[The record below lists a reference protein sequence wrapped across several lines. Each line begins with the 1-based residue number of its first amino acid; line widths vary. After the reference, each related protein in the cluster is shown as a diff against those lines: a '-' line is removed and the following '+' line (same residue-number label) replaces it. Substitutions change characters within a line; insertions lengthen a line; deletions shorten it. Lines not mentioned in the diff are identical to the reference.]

1 MIMSHATARKTVS
14 TPAPGR
20 PLVSNA
26 LLLLA
31 LWLSPPAAP
40 AAPADPIA
48 PWKANVRIAPV
59 STVADRHSIHSYYVA
74 NPESPDGKH
83 VLFFTSKHPASY
95 IGEVRILN
103 RATGQ
108 ETVLAENV
116 HTEDAH
122 RVACQQ
128 WLSGG
133 KRVAFHEVVNK
144 HWRVVVV
151 DVATLAKTVVAEDR
165 QLGFGQPAGDLLPLY
180 GCHWNPG
187 AHRDLELWDAKTGK
201 LTRSA
206 TIAEVE
212 AKYGD
217 WLTKE
222 FAGKPA
228 SIFFPVLSPDLQRVF
243 FKLAA
248 GNGGDNYMAKG
259 ASQRQGIICYDFAQG
274 KCIWQ
279 RGKWGHPAWEPDSR
293 HIFEVGNI
301 RMDTNIPEFKF
312 TKLNDVPNLRGS
324 HPSISPDG
332 KLMVTD
338 GYSEAAGGPPLE
350 WGIMVADMNGGKWAL
365 LHSFVQSKGALSWRR
380 NDPHPAFSADN
391 QRIYYNVS
399 DGQFTRLHV
408 AERGQP

>member
-1 MIMSHATARKTVS
+1 MRLMLGLIS
-14 TPAPGR
+14 
-20 PLVSNA
+20 
-26 LLLLA
+26 LLA
-31 LWLSPPAAP
+31 LPLVAADSAGGP
-40 AAPADPIA
+40 VT
-48 PWKANVRIAPV
+48 PWTTGARIAPV
-59 STVADRHSIHSYYVA
+59 SSVAGRHRIHSYYVA

-83 VLFFTSKHPASY
+83 GLFFSSKHPAGY
-95 IGEVRILN
+95 IGQVRILE
-103 RATGQ
+103 RATGK

-122 RVACQQ
+122 RAACQQ

-133 KRVAFHEVVNK
+133 RRVAFHEVIEK
-144 HWRVVVV
+144 KWRVVVV
-151 DVATLAKTVVAEDR
+151 DVATLPKTVVAEDR

-206 TIAEVE
+206 TIAEVD

-222 FAGKPA
+222 FSGKPC
-228 SIFFPVLSPDLQRVF
+228 SIFFPVLSPDLKRVF
-243 FKLAA
+243 FKIAA
-248 GNGGDNYMAKG
+248 GNGGGNFMAKN
-259 ASQRQGIICYDFAQG
+259 ASQRQGIVCYDFAQA

-293 HIFEVGNI
+293 HILEGGNI
-301 RMDTNIPEFKF
+301 RMHTDIPEFKY
-312 TKLNDVPNLRGS
+312 TKLADVPNLRGS

-338 GYSEAAGGPPLE
+338 GHSEAAGGPPLE

-365 LHSFVQSKGALSWRR
+365 LHSFVQSKGALFWRR
-380 NDPHPAFSADN
+380 NDPHPAFSTDG

-399 DGQFTRLHV
+399 DGQFTRLFV
-408 AERGQP
+408 AARTKP

>member
-1 MIMSHATARKTVS
+1 MNTM
-14 TPAPGR
+14 R
-20 PLVSNA
+20 P
-26 LLLLA
+26 LLA
-31 LWLSPPAAP
+31 LVFLVALKLNAASPAG
-40 AAPADPIA
+40 DPVA
-48 PWKANVRIAPV
+48 PWTKGVRLAPV
-59 STVADRHSIHSYYVA
+59 SAVMGRHTIHTYYLA

-83 VLFFTSKHPASY
+83 VLFFSSKHPAGY
-95 IGEVRILN
+95 VGEVCMLD
-103 RATGQ
+103 RATGK

-122 RVACQQ
+122 RAACQQ

-133 KRVAFHEVVNK
+133 RRVAFHEVINK
-144 HWRVVVV
+144 RWRVVVV
-151 DVATLAKTVVAEDR
+151 DVATLAKTIVAEDR

-187 AHRDLELWDAKTGK
+187 PHRDLELWDAKTGK

-212 AKYGD
+212 TKYRD

-222 FAGKPA
+222 FAGKPC
-228 SIFFPVLSPDLQRVF
+228 SIFFPVLSPDLKRGF
-243 FKLAA
+243 FKIAA
-248 GNGGDNYMAKG
+248 GNGGDNFMAKG
-259 ASQRQGIICYDFAQG
+259 ASQRQGIVCYDFAQG

-293 HIFEVGNI
+293 HIFEVGNL
-301 RMDTNIPEFKF
+301 RFDTESAEGKY
-312 TKLNDVPNLRGS
+312 TRLAGVPNLRGS

-332 KLMVTD
+332 RLMVTD
-338 GYSEAAGGPPLE
+338 GYSEPAGGPPLE
-350 WGIMVADMNGGKWAL
+350 WGIMVADMNGGKWVL
-365 LHSFVQSKGALSWRR
+365 LHSFVQSNGALSWRR

-399 DGQFTRLHV
+399 DGQFTRLFV
-408 AERGQP
+408 AERAKP

>member
-1 MIMSHATARKTVS
+1 MLCSPHLPSVS
-14 TPAPGR
+14 PAAPGR
-20 PLVSNA
+20 TLVSGA
-26 LLLLA
+26 LLLLT
-31 LWLSPPAAP
+31 LWLVPLAAAAP
-40 AAPADPIA
+40 AGPFAL
-48 PWKANVRIAPV
+48 WKSNVRIAPV
-59 STVADRHSIHSYYVA
+59 SSVTNRHSIHSYYVA

-83 VLFFTSKHPASY
+83 VLFFTSKHPAGY

-133 KRVAFHEVVNK
+133 QRVAFHEVVNK
-144 HWRVVVV
+144 RWRVVVV

-165 QLGFGQPAGDLLPLY
+165 QLGFGQPGGDLLPLY
-180 GCHWNPG
+180 DCHWNPG
-187 AHRDLELWDAKTGK
+187 PHRDLELWDARTGK

-217 WLTKE
+217 WLQKE

-228 SIFFPVLSPDLQRVF
+228 SIFFPVLSPDLKRVF

-259 ASQRQGIICYDFAQG
+259 ASQRQGIVCYDFAQG

-301 RMDTNIPEFKF
+301 RMDTDSAEFKYS
-312 TKLNDVPNLRGS
+312 KLADVPNLRGS

-350 WGIMVADMNGGKWAL
+350 WGIMVADMNGGKWVL

-399 DGQFTRLHV
+399 DGQFTRLFV

>member
-1 MIMSHATARKTVS
+1 MNAT
-14 TPAPGR
+14 GR
-20 PLVSNA
+20 FLGLFFA
-26 LLLLA
+26 LTLHL
-31 LWLSPPAAP
+31 PAAES
-40 AAPADPIA
+40 AGDPVA
-48 PWKANVRIAPV
+48 PWVKGVRFAPV
-59 STVADRHSIHSYYVA
+59 SAVPGRHTIHSYYVT
-74 NPESPDGKH
+74 NPESPDGQH
-83 VLFFTSKHPASY
+83 VLFFSSQHPAGY
-95 IGEVRILN
+95 IGEVRILE
-103 RATGQ
+103 RATGK

-122 RVACQQ
+122 RAACQQ

-133 KRVAFHEVVNK
+133 QRVAFHEVVGK
-144 HWRVVVV
+144 RWRVVVV
-151 DVATLAKTVVAEDR
+151 DVATRAKTVVAEDR
-165 QLGFGQPAGDLLPLY
+165 QLGFGQPAGDWLPLY

-187 AHRDLELWDAKTGK
+187 PHRDLELWDARTGK

-217 WLTKE
+217 WLAKE
-222 FAGKPA
+222 FAGKPC
-228 SIFFPVLSPDLQRVF
+228 SIFFPVLSPDLKRVF

-248 GNGGDNYMAKG
+248 GNGGDNFMAKT
-259 ASQRQGIICYDFAQG
+259 ASQRQGIVCYDLAQG
-274 KCIWQ
+274 KSIWQ
-279 RGKWGHPAWEPDSR
+279 RGKWGHPAWERDSR

-301 RMDTNIPEFKF
+301 RMDTDSPEFKY
-312 TKLNDVPNLRGS
+312 TKLADVPNLRGS

-380 NDPHPAFSADN
+380 NDPHPAFSADSK
-391 QRIYYNVS
+391 RIYYNVS
-399 DGQFTRLHV
+399 DGQFTRLFV
-408 AERGQP
+408 AERSQH